1 MILQRKK
8 QIYIEENYAYME
20 TGSIKFRIVVS
31 KVSLFVG
38 IPVHKKVNLSIR
50 KLEKVWIKKSSVNN
64 MYFNLHKCD
73 SPSIHPEQG

>member
-8 QIYIEENYAYME
+8 QIYSEENYAYME

-38 IPVHKKVNLSIR
+38 NPVHKESQFINQKI
-50 KLEKVWIKKSSVNN
+50 
-64 MYFNLHKCD
+64 
-73 SPSIHPEQG
+73 